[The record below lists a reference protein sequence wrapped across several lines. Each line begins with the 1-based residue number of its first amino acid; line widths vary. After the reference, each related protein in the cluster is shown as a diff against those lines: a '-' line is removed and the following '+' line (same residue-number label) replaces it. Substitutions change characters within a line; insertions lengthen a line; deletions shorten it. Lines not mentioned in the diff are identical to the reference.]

1 MAVFGLACEGPT
13 DQITLEN
20 ILMGVFEEIDDS
32 DIAFVQPHLDKSD
45 ANAKKAEGNWLRLI
59 AYLGTKRFEEDLA
72 AHDYLIIQIDT
83 DIAEQVHADIVI
95 KDAAGVRLPD
105 ATIVENAVS
114 RLIAAINANDP
125 NMYAKYEDKLI
136 FAITI
141 NSLECW
147 LINTFIDDDAKVCLH
162 ANSCFDDLKALLNDI
177 GGHPHLKKRPGVY
190 DKVSKIYYETP
201 ASLDVLASRDV
212 SFNMFVTRLKEAEI
226 S

>member
-20 ILMGVFEEIDDS
+20 ILMGVFEELDD
-32 DIAFVQPHLDKSD
+32 DEIAHVQPRFDKSD
-45 ANAKKAEGNWLRLI
+45 ESAKRTEGNWTRLI
-59 AYLGTKRFEEDLA
+59 EYLGTKRFEDDLA

-83 DIAEQVHADIVI
+83 DIAEEVHADIVI
-95 KDAAGVRLPD
+95 KDADGERLPD

-125 NMYAKYEDKLI
+125 NMYVKYEDKLI

-177 GGHPHLKKRPGVY
+177 GGHPRLKKRPVVY
-190 DKVSKIYYETP
+190 DKVSKVYYETP
-201 ASLDVLASRDV
+201 ERLDVLASRDV

>member
-32 DIAFVQPHLDKSD
+32 DIAFVQPYLDKSD

-59 AYLGTKRFEEDLA
+59 SYLGMNRFEDDLA
-72 AHDYLIIQIDT
+72 ANDYLIIQIDT
-83 DIAEQVHADIVI
+83 DIAEEVHADIVV
-95 KDAAGVRLPD
+95 KDADGKRLPD
-105 ATIVENAVS
+105 ETIVENAVS

-162 ANSCFDDLKALLNDI
+162 ANSCFDDLKALLNEI
-177 GGHPHLKKRPGVY
+177 GGHPRLKKRPPVY
-190 DKVSKIYYETP
+190 NKVSKIYYETP
-201 ASLDVLASRDV
+201 TSLDVLASRDV
-212 SFNMFVTRLKEAEI
+212 SFNMFVTRLKEVEI

>member
-20 ILMGVFEEIDDS
+20 ILMGVFEGLDDDEI
-32 DIAFVQPHLDKSD
+32 AHVQPRFDKSD
-45 ANAKKAEGNWLRLI
+45 ENATRAEGNWIRLVE
-59 AYLGTKRFEEDLA
+59 YLGAKRFEDDLA
-72 AHDYLIIQIDT
+72 AHDYLIVQIDT
-83 DIAEQVHADIVI
+83 DIAEEVHANIAI
-95 KDAAGVRLPD
+95 KDADDKRLPD
-105 ATIVENAVS
+105 ATIVKNAVS
-114 RLIAAINANDP
+114 RLIDAINANDP

-177 GGHPHLKKRPGVY
+177 GGYPRLKKRPIIY
-190 DKVSKIYYETP
+190 DRVSKVYYETP
-201 ASLDVLASRDV
+201 ASLDVLARRDM
-212 SFNMFVTRLKEAEI
+212 SFNMFVTRLKEAQLP
-226 S
+226 